1 MTGRPW
7 ATVSSIRRP
16 PQNSSLTGNW
26 LDDRPSIEVTRS
38 TIAWASAPA
47 GAIIGGDL
55 RDGDVRGVLVD
66 DPGSRA
72 GHLGQ
77 RPERDPLAVRQAP
90 AGEDRR
96 PRRARRG
103 EVPDEARL
111 PDAWISHDRDEPAG
125 GIIHGALEGAL
136 QLGPFGVASDER
148 RFLQGGAGDVTQADH
163 PVGGDPLGLA
173 LELQRFDD
181 LDFDVSPHEVVG
193 RLTDEDLVLGRGL
206 LESRGDV
213 DGVARRQLLVGRGI
227 GVGHHFARVDA
238 RPIGELDAVEA
249 QELFVELGQLLL
261 HPVGRTDGAQR
272 VVLVGLRDAEHGHDR
287 VADVLLDGPAVA
299 LDLGGHDRE
308 VALLDLTHRLL
319 VDPLRER
326 GRALQV
332 DEDEGRGLAHL
343 PGRQRG
349 RRQCR
354 AAEPTQ
360 PESGG
365 VFLAAVRTGDDLH
378 APESTGP
385 RRDARART
393 MSGMAGRTGDMSLAH
408 DALHE
413 CRLFA
418 GLDPPILSIV
428 AAALRPRRFR
438 RGETIFH
445 ADDPGDALFI
455 VTSGRVKITIPPGD
469 GSEPAILT
477 TIAPGGFFGELA
489 LLDGAARSATA
500 VALVAV
506 ETQVLRRDA
515 FDQLVDEQPA
525 LRRALFEALATE
537 IRRLTVQFGDLHFL
551 DLPGRLARHL
561 LRSLPGGNG
570 EASREA
576 HLGGE
581 QRLPWPYT
589 QGELAGMIGGS
600 RQSVNRLLADFV
612 AQGLLRF
619 EGDDLVIPDA
629 ARLAAA
635 ARR

>member
-1 MTGRPW
+1 M
-7 ATVSSIRRP
+7 
-16 PQNSSLTGNW
+16 
-26 LDDRPSIEVTRS
+26 
-38 TIAWASAPA
+38 
-47 GAIIGGDL
+47 GGM
-55 RDGDVRGVLVD
+55 V
-66 DPGSRA
+66 
-72 GHLGQ
+72 
-77 RPERDPLAVRQAP
+77 
-90 AGEDRR
+90 
-96 PRRARRG
+96 
-103 EVPDEARL
+103 
-111 PDAWISHDRDEPAG
+111 
-125 GIIHGALEGAL
+125 
-136 QLGPFGVASDER
+136 
-148 RFLQGGAGDVTQADH
+148 
-163 PVGGDPLGLA
+163 
-173 LELQRFDD
+173 
-181 LDFDVSPHEVVG
+181 
-193 RLTDEDLVLGRGL
+193 
-206 LESRGDV
+206 
-213 DGVARRQLLVGRGI
+213 
-227 GVGHHFARVDA
+227 
-238 RPIGELDAVEA
+238 
-249 QELFVELGQLLL
+249 
-261 HPVGRTDGAQR
+261 
-272 VVLVGLRDAEHGHDR
+272 
-287 VADVLLDGPAVA
+287 
-299 LDLGGHDRE
+299 
-308 VALLDLTHRLL
+308 
-319 VDPLRER
+319 
-326 GRALQV
+326 
-332 DEDEGRGLAHL
+332 
-343 PGRQRG
+343 
-349 RRQCR
+349 
-354 AAEPTQ
+354 
-360 PESGG
+360 
-365 VFLAAVRTGDDLH
+365 
-378 APESTGP
+378 
-385 RRDARART
+385 
-393 MSGMAGRTGDMSLAH
+393 GRTGDTSLAH

-418 GLDPPILSIV
+418 GLDESILSIV

-561 LRSLPGGNG
+561 LRSLPGGDDG
-570 EASREA
+570 ASWEAP
-576 HLGGE
+576 LGGGE